1 MNQPVNESRA
11 EEGLERYR
19 KYLRIEVS
27 LFIAAMLGAFVLNGY
42 AHLEKYYLVL
52 DVPFDRLNISGQ
64 KLAAYG
70 AAGLGSMIGALL
82 FAIAFVIAVSLIIAL
97 TERPGRLPVSP
108 TNPLWL
114 VRFRQRASELN
125 IVFKLFAFSAVLA
138 GFSILAW
145 YLTVHVPSMSGRK
158 SALDTA
164 AKCEERTLTFRS
176 LDRYTACQVAES
188 EDMLYLLK
196 RDSKNNTEVSFYT
209 FQLPKAGLVESK
221 GESKKMKFDPDDD
234 DGK

>member
-1 MNQPVNESRA
+1 MNQPVSELRA

-42 AHLEKYYLVL
+42 AHLEKYYLIL
-52 DVPFDRLNISGQ
+52 DVPIDRLNISGQ

-70 AAGLGSMIGALL
+70 AAGLGSMISALL

-97 TERPGRLPVSP
+97 TEQPGRPSVSQTSSP
-108 TNPLWL
+108 RLA
-114 VRFRQRASELN
+114 RFRQRASELN
-125 IVFKLFAFSAVLA
+125 IVFKLFAFSAILA
-138 GFSILAW
+138 GFSIMAW

-164 AKCEERTLTFRS
+164 ATCEERTLTFRS

-196 RDSKNNTEVSFYT
+196 RDSKNKTEVSFYT
-209 FQLPKAGLVESK
+209 FQIPKAGLVESK
-221 GESKKMKFDPDDD
+221 GESRKMKFDSDDD